1 MRIAYVYHLD
11 AESPS
16 VQSGRSCAILSAL
29 TNSQMLV
36 LRAFPLRH
44 THLFSRAAR
53 KLATRIRGECYLID
67 REPHLLRGFARE
79 ASRKLQGEEF
89 DVVFSPSTLPLAYLE
104 TDKPLTISADATF
117 HSLLDYYPWFTRLDR
132 VQQKFSEDA
141 ERRVLQRASLLIY
154 PSEWAANSAI
164 SHYGVA
170 AERVV
175 VQPSGA
181 NFGARN
187 GPEDA
192 MQWIDSRHPDEIRL
206 LFVGK
211 HWKRKGGDIA
221 FDTMRIL
228 RGSGASVRLDIV
240 GCIPPEHVAS
250 HERVVIH
257 GLLSIGNEAQRKRL
271 ESLFTQ
277 AHFVIVPSRA
287 EAYGM
292 IFCEA
297 NAFGV
302 PAISTDTG
310 GISTIIRDGINGY
323 KLPLEAGAAEY
334 ATLIAGIAG
343 DRVRY
348 QKLAQSS
355 FGEFSSRLNWEKWI
369 ETYLKSVSKIL
380 ANRPPHSVCNA

>member
-11 AESPS
+11 AESAS
-16 VQSGRSCAILSAL
+16 VQSGRPSAILNGL
-29 TNSQMLV
+29 TNAQMVV
-36 LRAFPLRH
+36 LAAFPLRH

-53 KLATRIRGECYLID
+53 KLAARIRGESYLID

-79 ASRKLQGEEF
+79 ASRKLQGQEF

-104 TDKPLTISADATF
+104 TDKPLTICADATF
-117 HSLLDYYPWFTRLDR
+117 QSMLDYYPSFTRLDR
-132 VQQKFSEDA
+132 AQRKFSEDA
-141 ERRVLQRASLLIY
+141 ERCVLQRASLLIY
-154 PSEWAANSAI
+154 PSKWAAESAI

-181 NFGARN
+181 NFGAKNSR
-187 GPEDA
+187 EDA
-192 MQWIDSRHPDEIRL
+192 MQWIESRHPNEIRL

-211 HWKRKGGDIA
+211 HWKRKGGEIA

-228 RGSGASVRLDIV
+228 RDSGASVRLDIV

-250 HERVVIH
+250 HERVVVH
-257 GLLSIGNEAQRKRL
+257 GLLSIGNEAQRKGL

-277 AHFVIVPSRA
+277 AHFLIVPSRA

-310 GISTIIRDGINGY
+310 GISSIIRDGINGY
-323 KLPLEAGAAEY
+323 KLPLEAGTAEY
-334 ATLIAGIAG
+334 ATLIAEIAG

-348 QKLAQSS
+348 QNLAQSS
-355 FGEFSSRLNWEKWI
+355 FGEFDSRLNWEKWI
-369 ETYLKSVSKIL
+369 ETYLKSVSRIV
-380 ANRPPHSVCNA
+380 ADRPSHSMCNP